1 MKKREIIFDSY
12 FYIFPAI
19 STTANPSMSPW
30 GLPSF
35 ETFKISCSTT
45 AWGKDDDDDAIIQA
59 LFLLN
64 DCCSALAL
72 QSGKDTMLWMSHAS
86 FQSRGRLSVH
96 KCQHAHEVAFSDSQL
111 SWASQHKNI
120 IEEEIQED

>member
-19 STTANPSMSPW
+19 STNAKPSMRPYCP
-30 GLPSF
+30 PSF

-45 AWGKDDDDDAIIQA
+45 EWGKDDDNDDIIQA

-64 DCCSALAL
+64 DCYSALAL

-86 FQSRGRLSVH
+86 FQSS
-96 KCQHAHEVAFSDSQL
+96 
-111 SWASQHKNI
+111 
-120 IEEEIQED
+120 